1 MITSEHFIAVKEKP
15 VSEKKARQLK
25 ISLQTSRLSLKD
37 LTIDDAAALFR
48 YRSLPEVTRFQGFSP
63 ASEEEAVRFIKED
76 ICHVLGQ
83 PDTWFQLGI
92 FLREDNT
99 LVGDLGIHF
108 LPGESTVEIG
118 VTVAPGF
125 QGRGLATEAVGCVMD
140 FLFVTLHKS
149 KVVAS
154 VDPENLKSMALM
166 KGIGFRLEGI
176 YEKAVLFRGEW
187 ADDAVFEMTAE
198 EWQTRAKHN
207 L

>member
-1 MITSEHFIAVKEKP
+1 
-15 VSEKKARQLK
+15 VSEKKTQQLK

-37 LTIDDAAALFR
+37 LTIADAAALFQ

-63 ASEEEAVRFIKED
+63 ASEEEAVRFIEED
-76 ICHVLGQ
+76 ICHVFGQ

-92 FLREDNT
+92 FLREEKT

-118 VTVAPGF
+118 VTVAPRF
-125 QGRGLATEAVGCVMD
+125 QGRGIANEAVVCVVN
-140 FLFVTLHKS
+140 FLFDTLHKS
-149 KVVAS
+149 KVTAS
-154 VDPENLKSMALM
+154 VDPENQKSMALM
-166 KGIGFRLEGI
+166 NGIGFRLEGI

-187 ADDAVFEMTAE
+187 ADDAVYEMTAE
-198 EWQTRAKHN
+198 EWQKRTKHN